1 MTMTEEKR
9 EQSRDRQI
17 VRASLVGV
25 GANVLLAA
33 FKAFAGL
40 LAHSIAIVLDA
51 LNNLSDALSSVITI
65 VGMKLAALP
74 ADKKHPFGHGRA
86 EYLSAILIAGLVL
99 AAGVSA
105 LVESVKKIFHP
116 EPADYSVLTLVIV
129 AAAIVVKLLLG
140 RYTQRVGRATKSDSL
155 IASGADATFDAVI
168 SASTLVAAVVTM
180 IWKVSVDGYL
190 GAVIAIVI
198 VRAGVEMLRDTLS
211 EILGQR
217 ADIALSRAIKEAVAA
232 HPGALGA
239 YDLILHNYGPEKMIG
254 SVHVGVYDTMT
265 ARELHKLTRDIQ
277 LDIAEQFNIF
287 LTVGF
292 YAVNTANDNA
302 AAVQKAAYEY
312 ALAQPYVLKVHGF
325 YMDPARQLISFDV
338 VIDFQAKDSVA
349 IRDHIAGHLQR
360 RYPPY
365 TFSINIDRDFSD

>member
-1 MTMTEEKR
+1 MAEERK
-9 EQSRDRQI
+9 EQPRDRQI

-116 EPADYSVLTLVIV
+116 EPADYSVLTLLIV

-265 ARELHKLTRDIQ
+265 ARELYKLTRDIQ

-302 AAVQKAAYEY
+302 AAVQKASYEY

>member
-1 MTMTEEKR
+1 MAEERK
-9 EQSRDRQI
+9 EQPRDRQI

-140 RYTQRVGRATKSDSL
+140 RYTQRVGQATKSDSL

-211 EILGQR
+211 EI
-217 ADIALSRAIKEAVAA
+217 
-232 HPGALGA
+232 
-239 YDLILHNYGPEKMIG
+239 
-254 SVHVGVYDTMT
+254 
-265 ARELHKLTRDIQ
+265 
-277 LDIAEQFNIF
+277 
-287 LTVGF
+287 
-292 YAVNTANDNA
+292 
-302 AAVQKAAYEY
+302 
-312 ALAQPYVLKVHGF
+312 
-325 YMDPARQLISFDV
+325 
-338 VIDFQAKDSVA
+338 
-349 IRDHIAGHLQR
+349 
-360 RYPPY
+360 
-365 TFSINIDRDFSD
+365 

>member
-1 MTMTEEKR
+1 MAEERK
-9 EQSRDRQI
+9 EQPRDRQI

-217 ADIALSRAIKEAVAA
+217 ADVALSRAIKEAVAA

-302 AAVQKAAYEY
+302 AAVQKASYEY

>member
-1 MTMTEEKR
+1 MAEERK
-9 EQSRDRQI
+9 EQPRDRQI

-105 LVESVKKIFHP
+105 LVESVM
-116 EPADYSVLTLVIV
+116 
-129 AAAIVVKLLLG
+129 
-140 RYTQRVGRATKSDSL
+140 
-155 IASGADATFDAVI
+155 
-168 SASTLVAAVVTM
+168 TM

>member
-1 MTMTEEKR
+1 
-9 EQSRDRQI
+9 
-17 VRASLVGV
+17 
-25 GANVLLAA
+25 
-33 FKAFAGL
+33 
-40 LAHSIAIVLDA
+40 
-51 LNNLSDALSSVITI
+51 
-65 VGMKLAALP
+65 
-74 ADKKHPFGHGRA
+74 
-86 EYLSAILIAGLVL
+86 
-99 AAGVSA
+99 
-105 LVESVKKIFHP
+105 
-116 EPADYSVLTLVIV
+116 
-129 AAAIVVKLLLG
+129 
-140 RYTQRVGRATKSDSL
+140 
-155 IASGADATFDAVI
+155 
-168 SASTLVAAVVTM
+168 
-180 IWKVSVDGYL
+180 
-190 GAVIAIVI
+190 
-198 VRAGVEMLRDTLS
+198 MLRDTLS